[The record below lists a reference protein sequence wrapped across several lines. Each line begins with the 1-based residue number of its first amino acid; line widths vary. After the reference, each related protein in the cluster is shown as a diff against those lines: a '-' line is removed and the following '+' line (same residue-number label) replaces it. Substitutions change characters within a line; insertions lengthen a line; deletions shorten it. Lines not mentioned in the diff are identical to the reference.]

1 MGTAATAGDPERRH
15 DHEHAH
21 EHDTSTTRGEHADMR
36 ITVMG
41 MGNMGRAIATRL
53 CRTGHDVVVW
63 NRTPGRANEVLD
75 VGATEAGTVAA
86 AADGAE
92 AVVLSLAD
100 DDAVLDLLFGSPSL
114 STVLGDAVLVD
125 SSTVAPATSRREA
138 AEVPGGAMVASP
150 VLGAP
155 RAVADGSAS
164 YLVAGPRTS
173 IERLAPMWD
182 ALSASWRVLGDDPG
196 TATTWKVL
204 SNTLLMAGVSVVAE
218 VVATAQRAGIAD
230 ELLTDLLTTSPM
242 VAPGLHNRIAN
253 IVGDTHDGW
262 FSGRLGAK
270 DLRLTEELAAG
281 CGLTLPVT
289 ASVRRRYE
297 AMTDAGI
304 DGDDIAAVVELA
316 RRS

>member
-1 MGTAATAGDPERRH
+1 MIT
-15 DHEHAH
+15 
-21 EHDTSTTRGEHADMR
+21 TSGGHADMR

-63 NRTPGRANEVLD
+63 NRTPGRAAAVLEE
-75 VGATEAGTVAA
+75 GATEAATAAGAVA
-86 AADGAE
+86 GAE

-100 DDAVLDLLFGSPSL
+100 DDAVVDLLFGPPSL

-125 SSTVAPATSRREA
+125 ASTVAPATSRRVA
-138 AEVPGGAMVASP
+138 AEVPGGAVVASP

-155 RAVADGSAS
+155 RAVSDGSAS
-164 YLVAGPRTS
+164 YLVAGPRSS
-173 IERLAPMWD
+173 IDRLAPMWD
-182 ALSASWRVLGDDPG
+182 TLSASWRVLGDDPG
-196 TATTWKVL
+196 MATTWKAL

-218 VVATAQRAGIAD
+218 VAVTAQRAGIAD
-230 ELLTDLLTTSPM
+230 DLLTDLLTTSPM
-242 VAPGLHNRIAN
+242 VAPGLHNRIGN
-253 IVGDTHDGW
+253 IVGDIHDGW

-289 ASVRRRYE
+289 ASVRQRYE
-297 AMTDAGI
+297 AMTEAGI
-304 DGDDIAAVVELA
+304 DGDDIAAVVELV